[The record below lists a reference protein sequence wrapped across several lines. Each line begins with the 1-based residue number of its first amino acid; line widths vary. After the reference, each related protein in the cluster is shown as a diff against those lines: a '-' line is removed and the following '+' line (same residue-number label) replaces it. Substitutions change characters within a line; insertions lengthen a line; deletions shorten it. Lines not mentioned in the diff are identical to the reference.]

1 MTAPSAETLRATVL
15 QALTAVAP
23 DVDPNVIDPAL
34 PFREQF
40 DFDSMDHLNFVVGLH
55 RALGVDVP
63 EADYPQLA
71 SLDGCVRYL
80 TRTLA
85 ATAKA

>member
-1 MTAPSAETLRATVL
+1 MTAPSAESLRAIVL
-15 QALTAVAP
+15 EALTAVAP
-23 DVDPNVIDPAL
+23 DVDPSVLEPAL

-63 EADYPQLA
+63 EPDYPQLA

-80 TRTLA
+80 TRALD
-85 ATAKA
+85 ATAKV

>member
-1 MTAPSAETLRATVL
+1 MSTPSAESLRSTVL

-23 DVDPNVIDPAL
+23 DIDTGTLDAAA

-40 DFDSMDHLNFVVGLH
+40 DFDSMDHLNFVTGLH
-55 RALGVDVP
+55 RTLGVDVP

-80 TRTLA
+80 ERVLA
-85 ATAKA
+85 KP

>member
-23 DVDPNVIDPAL
+23 DVDTSVLEPAL
-34 PFREQF
+34 PFRDQF
-40 DFDSMDHLNFVVGLH
+40 DFDSMDHLNFVIGLH

-80 TRTLA
+80 ARALA
-85 ATAKA
+85 ATATA

>member
-1 MTAPSAETLRATVL
+1 MTAPSAETLRTTVL

-23 DVDPNVIDPAL
+23 DVDPNVLDPAL
-34 PFREQF
+34 AFREQF
-40 DFDSMDHLNFVVGLH
+40 DFDSMDHLNFVIGLH
-55 RALGVDVP
+55 RTLGVDVP

-80 TRTLA
+80 ARALA
-85 ATAKA
+85 ATA

>member
-1 MTAPSAETLRATVL
+1 MTAPSAESLRAIVL
-15 QALTAVAP
+15 EALTAVAP
-23 DVDPNVIDPAL
+23 DVDPSVLEPAL

-40 DFDSMDHLNFVVGLH
+40 DFDSMDHLNFVIGLH

-63 EADYPQLA
+63 ETDYPQLA

-80 TRTLA
+80 TRSLA
-85 ATAKA
+85 ATA

>member
-1 MTAPSAETLRATVL
+1 MTTPSAETLRTTIL
-15 QALTAVAP
+15 EALTAVAP
-23 DVDPNVIDPAL
+23 DVDPSGVDPVLA
-34 PFREQF
+34 FREQF

-55 RALGVDVP
+55 RAVGVDVP

-80 TRTLA
+80 ARALA
-85 ATAKA
+85 ATAKV